1 MPKKKLI
8 GEVVSNKMDK
18 TVVVAVNTLVKHPI
32 VGKYIKRTKKYYAH
46 DENNECQIGDT
57 VEIIESRPLSKL
69 KRWRVL
75 RIVEKSI
82 FADENVVEDVD
93 VEGGSKDDN

>member
-1 MPKKKLI
+1 MPKKKLV

-18 TVVVAVNTLVKHPI
+18 TVVVAVNTLVKHPT

-46 DENNECQIGDT
+46 DENNECSIGDT

-75 RIVEKSI
+75 RIVERSV
-82 FADENVVEDVD
+82 FADENAEDNVD
-93 VEGGSKDDN
+93 LEGGSNNDN

>member
-1 MPKKKLI
+1 MPKKKLV

-18 TVVVAVNTLVKHPI
+18 TVVVAVNTLVKHPT

-46 DENNECQIGDT
+46 DENNECNIGDT

-75 RIVEKSI
+75 RIVERSI
-82 FADENVVEDVD
+82 FGDENIEENVD
-93 VEGGSKDDN
+93 LEGGSSNDN

>member
-1 MPKKKLI
+1 MPKKKLV

-18 TVVVAVNTLVKHPI
+18 TVVVAVNTLVKHPT

-46 DENNECQIGDT
+46 DENNECSIGDT

-75 RIVEKSI
+75 RIVERSI
-82 FADENVVEDVD
+82 FADENAEDNVD
-93 VEGGSKDDN
+93 LEGGSNNDN

>member
-8 GEVVSNKMDK
+8 GEVVSDKMDK
-18 TVVVAVNTLVKHPI
+18 TVVVAVSTLVKHPR

-46 DENNECQIGDT
+46 DENNECKDGDI

-75 RIVEKSI
+75 RIVERSV
-82 FADENVVEDVD
+82 FADEILDEEL
-93 VEGGSKDDN
+93 EGGSSDDN

>member
-1 MPKKKLI
+1 MPKKKLV
-8 GEVVSNKMDK
+8 GEVVSDKMDK
-18 TVVVAVNTLVKHPI
+18 TVVVAVSTLVKHPR

-46 DENNECQIGDT
+46 DENNECRDGDI

-75 RIVEKSI
+75 RIIERSV
-82 FADENVVEDVD
+82 FTDETLDEEL
-93 VEGGSKDDN
+93 EGGSSDDN

>member
-1 MPKKKLI
+1 MPKKKLV

-18 TVVVAVNTLVKHPI
+18 TVVVAVNTLVKHPT

-46 DENNECQIGDT
+46 DENNECNIGDT

-75 RIVEKSI
+75 RIVERSV
-82 FADENVVEDVD
+82 FGDENIEENVD
-93 VEGGSKDDN
+93 LEGGSSNDN